1 MACYANQE
9 LYDIMTTASDT
20 MTACHDNPGQY
31 PNGKTAG
38 PAFCLFDQL
47 GFVSSSNSI
56 AIFLNQIQIF
66 RYYFYLHIKYNLTD
80 EQVQIWFHFCP
91 LN

>member
-20 MTACHDNPGQY
+20 MAACHDNPGQY

-47 GFVSSSNSI
+47 GFVSTSNSI
-56 AIFLNQIQIF
+56 AKFLF
-66 RYYFYLHIKYNLTD
+66 KLTYKKQPYRRASTD
-80 EQVQIWFHFCP
+80 LVS
-91 LN
+91 LLSLT

>member
-9 LYDIMTTASDT
+9 LFDIMTSASDT

-47 GFVSSSNSI
+47 GFVSI
-56 AIFLNQIQIF
+56 FWQIFLGLKFTQNV
-66 RYYFYLHIKYNLTD
+66 KST
-80 EQVQIWFHFCP
+80 
-91 LN
+91 

>member
-47 GFVSSSNSI
+47 GFVSS
-56 AIFLNQIQIF
+56 
-66 RYYFYLHIKYNLTD
+66 
-80 EQVQIWFHFCP
+80 
-91 LN
+91 